1 MTRVEFIKKVAN
13 DTNSSYTRTE
23 KWVNA
28 VLDSLAD
35 AIITEDELRIQRFG
49 TFEHVARKARKG
61 RNASTGETIL
71 IPAKTGIKFTPALAI
86 SEEVKDIPVVED

>member
-1 MTRVEFIKKVAN
+1 MTRIEFIKKVAA
-13 DTNSSYTRTE
+13 DTGSPYTRTE

-61 RNASTGETIL
+61 RNASTGEMFV
-71 IPAKTGIKFTPALAI
+71 IPAKTGVKFTPCSSI
-86 SEEVKDIPVVED
+86 SDEVKDIPVAGD